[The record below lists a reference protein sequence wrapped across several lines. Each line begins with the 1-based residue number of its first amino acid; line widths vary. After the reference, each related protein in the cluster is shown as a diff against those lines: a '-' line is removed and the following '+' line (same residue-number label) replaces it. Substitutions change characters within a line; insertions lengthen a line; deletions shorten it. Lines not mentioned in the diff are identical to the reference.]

1 MPGGPQGKPTR
12 GLEGHAYGA
21 GPAKFAATSL
31 VGETPAPTAISTT
44 SVALSREEEQSRKCL
59 SRYGK
64 VFPALT
70 VTSGEIQDAPE
81 DYFQAYLSD
90 GELMRDPETV
100 QKENSSS
107 APQPAIMTEETGAFE
122 MGDIC
127 FEDLN
132 RAATQ
137 DTILD
142 SPQNI
147 LEGSFDTHPLDG
159 KVFHA
164 D

>member
-44 SVALSREEEQSRKCL
+44 SVALSREEEQSH
-59 SRYGK
+59 
-64 VFPALT
+64 
-70 VTSGEIQDAPE
+70 APE